1 MFGKG
6 GIEGWKKCENWKCGR
21 NWNLHMCS
29 FLKSS
34 HSKLGS
40 IRYREPIIGDLYLRN
55 VLFRQTS

>member
-1 MFGKG
+1 MY
-6 GIEGWKKCENWKCGR
+6 
-21 NWNLHMCS
+21 S

-55 VLFRQTS
+55 VLGILFRQTS